1 MSAPVNPFSVEA
13 LSSKALEMLGA
24 DMPTADSVLRVA
36 AKLAQLVNKA
46 PGLHGPEKAAL
57 VQQVL
62 REILNSS
69 VVRPKLDAAAVDA
82 LNVVIDTVVPTA
94 LTLIISAGRGEFDLK
109 KPREAILWCC
119 RSAASVAVAAAA
131 AHTAITEKAAAPEQ
145 VEAAVVAPA
154 PAPAPA
160 AAPAPEA
167 ASDANIPPTESSAP
181 AEPPV
186 ETPAAP
192 STN

>member
-1 MSAPVNPFSVEA
+1 MSVAVSAPANSFSVEA
-13 LSSKALEMLGA
+13 LSAKALEILGA
-24 DMPTADSVLRVA
+24 EVPNADSVLRVA

-62 REILNSS
+62 REILNSPI
-69 VVRPKLDAAAVDA
+69 VRPKLDAVAVDA

-109 KPREAILWCC
+109 KPREAFLWCC

-131 AHTAITEKAAAPEQ
+131 AHTAPAEKGPEPVASPEQ

-154 PAPAPA
+154 PAPEAAPVANTPPIESTETPAHAPA
-160 AAPAPEA
+160 
-167 ASDANIPPTESSAP
+167 
-181 AEPPV
+181 
-186 ETPAAP
+186 PAAP

>member
-1 MSAPVNPFSVEA
+1 MSAAAPAPANSFSVEA
-13 LSSKALEMLGA
+13 LSAKALEILGA
-24 DMPTADSVLRVA
+24 EVPNADSILRIA
-36 AKLAQLVNKA
+36 AQLAQLVNKA

-62 REILNSS
+62 RAILNSS
-69 VVRPKLDAAAVDA
+69 IVRPKLDAVAVDA

-109 KPREAILWCC
+109 KPREAFLWCC

-131 AHTAITEKAAAPEQ
+131 AHTTPAEKGPEPVAAPEQ
-145 VEAAVVAPA
+145 VEAAVAAPAPPAPEAAPVANTPPTESNETPA

-160 AAPAPEA
+160 A
-167 ASDANIPPTESSAP
+167 
-181 AEPPV
+181 
-186 ETPAAP
+186 P

>member
-1 MSAPVNPFSVEA
+1 MSAPANPFSVEA

-62 REILNSS
+62 REILNSPI
-69 VVRPKLDAAAVDA
+69 VRPKLDTAAVDA
-82 LNVVIDTVVPTA
+82 LNMVIDTVVPIA

-109 KPREAILWCC
+109 KLPVPKKAWSWCC
-119 RSAASVAVAAAA
+119 RSATVVNAVAA
-131 AHTAITEKAAAPEQ
+131 HTKIEEKGPDSAEVAEAAPEQ
-145 VEAAVVAPA
+145 VEAVSVSE
-154 PAPAPA
+154 
-160 AAPAPEA
+160 AAP
-167 ASDANIPPTESSAP
+167 DANIPPIESTAPVAAP
-181 AEPPV
+181 ATAEA
-186 ETPAAP
+186 PAAP

>member
-1 MSAPVNPFSVEA
+1 MSAAVPAPANPFSVEA
-13 LSSKALEMLGA
+13 LSAKALEILGA
-24 DMPTADSVLRVA
+24 EVPNADSILRIA

-62 REILNSS
+62 REILNSPI
-69 VVRPKLDAAAVDA
+69 VRPKLDAAAVDA

-109 KPREAILWCC
+109 KPREAFLWCC

-131 AHTAITEKAAAPEQ
+131 AHTAPAEKGPEPAAAPEQ

-154 PAPAPA
+154 PE
-160 AAPAPEA
+160 AAPV
-167 ASDANIPPTESSAP
+167 ANTPPTESTETPAP
-181 AEPPV
+181 A
-186 ETPAAP
+186 PAAP

>member
-13 LSSKALEMLGA
+13 LSAKALEILGA
-24 DMPTADSVLRVA
+24 EVPTADSVLRVA

-62 REILNSS
+62 REILNSP

-109 KPREAILWCC
+109 KPREALLWCC

-131 AHTAITEKAAAPEQ
+131 AHTAITEKAVAPEQ
-145 VEAAVVAPA
+145 VEAAVA